1 MPDNI
6 GMIETTPMAMI
17 GELRKVL
24 KRLHYPL
31 EVMLVLQKKFQA
43 LLGDEA

>member
-1 MPDNI
+1 MSDNDD
-6 GMIETTPMAMI
+6 MTTTNQVAMI

-31 EVMLVLQKKFQA
+31 EGKRPA
-43 LLGDEA
+43 IPS